1 MRALM
6 LACAFVLAPTL
17 ARAEAEPGCIMLDPQ
32 RSIHVELSA
41 REPEKTYCIRVEKGQ
56 HLQAEI
62 TNAQGVEPSGRV
74 ISPAGEMDGGP
85 GGPFFRGKVS
95 ESGIYQVQAGQRG
108 PKRAG
113 SYDLTVKVTP
123 ER

>member
-1 MRALM
+1 M
-6 LACAFVLAPTL
+6 LACAFALAPAL
-17 ARAEAEPGCIMLDPQ
+17 ARAEAEADCMMLEPQ

-41 REPEKTYCIRVEKGQ
+41 REPERTYCIRVEKGQ

-74 ISPAGEMDGGP
+74 VSPAGEMDGGP